1 MAVCNADLSGV
12 LKGSC
17 LECRCTGYQR
27 TVAMVQLSLLI
38 PIGACIHCWHPPA
51 AHKDAGDRAVTSGGE
66 IPAGK
71 QTTALGAKGTVSCEV
86 PSFVCE
92 PDIAEV
98 GASEQ
103 EPNVQEAPQSPPN
116 VARANS
122 QPSLAAGTAGDT
134 RMSEMWSKDNV
145 VPPFSDAIQPLLHGQ
160 SMSRDEQN
168 RLARQL
174 RHELIDFL
182 KDFVS
187 FCFFQATFLSRLAET
202 RRHRKARNDKKTEL
216 PRLSPVPSD
225 SREQCTPTIDMT
237 RAIQELKPSVAAG
250 TAGDTRMSE
259 MWSKDNVVPP
269 FSDAIQPLLHGQSMS
284 RDEQNRLARQLR
296 HELIDFLNNN
306 NLIEDS
312 NPAIRRWKYQRLG
325 ESLVSAYPKILWD
338 KQGRATK
345 CSTKSPMATFLS
357 RLAETRRHRK
367 ARNDKKTELPRLSP
381 VPSDSR
387 EQCTPTIDMTR
398 AIQELKELAAAV
410 SPSRPFGVDRMKQ
423 LLGST

>member
-1 MAVCNADLSGV
+1 
-12 LKGSC
+12 
-17 LECRCTGYQR
+17 
-27 TVAMVQLSLLI
+27 MVQLSLLI

-66 IPAGK
+66 IPAEE
-71 QTTALGAKGTVSCEV
+71 QTAALGAEGTVSCEV
-86 PSFVCE
+86 PSFKCE
-92 PDIAEV
+92 PDIAGV

-122 QPSLAAGTAGDT
+122 QPSLAAGTTGDT
-134 RMSEMWSKDNV
+134 RMSEMWSKDN
-145 VPPFSDAIQPLLHGQ
+145 
-160 SMSRDEQN
+160 M
-168 RLARQL
+168 
-174 RHELIDFL
+174 
-182 KDFVS
+182 
-187 FCFFQATFLSRLAET
+187 
-202 RRHRKARNDKKTEL
+202 
-216 PRLSPVPSD
+216 
-225 SREQCTPTIDMT
+225 
-237 RAIQELKPSVAAG
+237 
-250 TAGDTRMSE
+250 
-259 MWSKDNVVPP
+259 VPP

-338 KQGRATK
+338 KPGRGTK

-367 ARNDKKTELPRLSP
+367 ARGDKKTELPRLSP

-387 EQCTPTIDMTR
+387 EQCAPTIDMTR

-410 SPSRPFGVDRMKQ
+410 NPSGQFGFDRMKQ